1 MFLLSAKANIKGPK
15 SFLDS
20 SPEQGLPSKGMLQLE
35 RCRVTDDVSQNNII
49 LSQPRNSAYFIMSY
63 YSENDELI
71 FHSESCIICITIHIY
86 FFFNSRENN
95 INYHSDSAS
104 ETLKY
109 LPDFGKHNIAGYL
122 CTKMFFYTH
131 KLKSNFGFSCASIIS
146 GIKICNKVVTS

>member
-35 RCRVTDDVSQNNII
+35 RCHVTDDVSQNNII

-71 FHSESCIICITIHIY
+71 FHSESCIICITIRIY
-86 FFFNSRENN
+86 FFLNLRENN
-95 INYHSDSAS
+95 I
-104 ETLKY
+104 
-109 LPDFGKHNIAGYL
+109 
-122 CTKMFFYTH
+122 
-131 KLKSNFGFSCASIIS
+131 
-146 GIKICNKVVTS
+146 